1 MKYLKSKWTALGI
14 LILISPLVIGDF
26 WLSSVTYPLLWI
38 YLPMVIYTILPTK
51 KSQLKRILIT
61 IFFISYISICII
73 PLLRIVMCGYG
84 QSSYEYVSKTNP
96 SIKLVGRTF
105 GCYGTT
111 EDLVLYKVYS
121 ISKYIKIETHYL
133 TFTDHKNIIIDS
145 SKWKKIEKN

>member
-14 LILISPLVIGDF
+14 LILMSPMVIGDF
-26 WLSSVTYPLLWI
+26 WLSSITYPLLWI
-38 YLPMVIYTILPTK
+38 YVPIVIYTLLPKKNSRLKTIFTIL
-51 KSQLKRILIT
+51 
-61 IFFISYISICII
+61 FFISYIFICII

-96 SIKLVGRTF
+96 SIKLVGRKF

-121 ISKYIKIETHYL
+121 ISKYIKIETHYK
-133 TFTDHKNIIIDS
+133 TFIDHKNIVVDS
-145 SKWKKIEKN
+145 SQWKKIEKY